1 MSTPTPVEVIEAAI
15 AQYGRTNEDPLW
27 RHKEAEFVL
36 ASLRSAGYHLEE
48 KK

>member
-15 AQYGRTNEDPLW
+15 AQYGRTNTDQKW

-36 ASLRSAGYHLEE
+36 ASLRWAGYHLEE